1 MKYTRRLKKRKNS
14 TYRKKQRGGNRYIV
28 PKKDQY
34 EFKGTKYFK
43 LVLGPEAEVV
53 EFIGSNQPAYWGVTL
68 RGLTLDKQDYKYIPL
83 DTLKAIVKHIIK
95 EEPSNKRKDII
106 KQILDNIEL
115 E

>member
-14 TYRKKQRGGNRYIV
+14 TYRKKQRGGNRYTV

-34 EFKGTKYFK
+34 EIKGTKYFK
-43 LVLGPEAEVV
+43 LVLEPEAEIV
-53 EFIGSNQPAYWGVTL
+53 ELIHSNQPAYSRVTL
-68 RGLTLDKQDYKYIPL
+68 RDLTLDKAGLQYLPL

-95 EEPSNKRKDII
+95 EEPSNKKKDII